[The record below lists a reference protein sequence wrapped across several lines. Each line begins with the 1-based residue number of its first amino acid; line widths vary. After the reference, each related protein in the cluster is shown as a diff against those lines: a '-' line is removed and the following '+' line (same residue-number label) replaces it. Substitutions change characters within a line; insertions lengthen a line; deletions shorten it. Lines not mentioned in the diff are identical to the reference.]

1 MKISTRI
8 IRLQGFNLRNM
19 LFVCLATF
27 LITGCASPEQKTKD
41 YIENGMKFLSAG
53 EIDKA
58 KIEFKNALQIQKNN
72 NDALYGLVLT
82 FEKEADW
89 QKVFNL
95 CIQIVEQDPTYFK
108 AYLKLGQLYLASDQ
122 LDKAIDTVKK
132 LQSLKENNPDV
143 LALKASILMKL
154 GDVTGALADAKRAL
168 QIDPKNSQA
177 TVVLASER
185 TAAKDYETALV
196 HLDKGI
202 ASDPDNIALYMIKI
216 ATLESAQRTAD
227 AESVYLSLIKRFPDQ
242 AVYRQQLAVF
252 YVKNHQGD
260 KGERLLKE
268 IIERDPASLQAK
280 IDLINLTRATRG
292 DEAANLVLN
301 DFVKVDPDNFD
312 LRFAQVLFLQKIGKT
327 QLAFDVAKK
336 LAAQVSAPDQ
346 QNKAKAF
353 LASQL
358 MQAGKRQDA
367 LKIINE
373 ILTADKRNE
382 KALQLKA
389 TVELEEKHYE
399 AAIALLRTILHD
411 SPFSSNALLML
422 GKAHDLS
429 GSRDLAEKHYLMAV
443 ESSRN
448 DKIYVMP
455 YASFLAKYGEYDRA
469 EKLLMSLVDSQSADN
484 DVLSMLA
491 RVKIQKGDWIGAQD
505 IAGKIQAKSGNEQLA
520 ENIIG
525 NIFAGQ
531 KNYTESIEAFKR
543 SYEANPE
550 NNKAMVSLI
559 RAYAQA
565 DRNKEAIQFL
575 DNLIKTNS
583 GNVSAQILLA
593 KVQIKNNNKA
603 AAIQLY
609 KQLIVSH
616 PNLVEPYQQL
626 SELLRDSGRI
636 DEAIQVA
643 FEGLKYLPDNPN
655 LQFVLASIYEKQKN
669 VDAAI
674 NMYQAINAKQP
685 NEEVIIN
692 NLVTLITDHKTDPKL
707 LKEAYD
713 LAQVISKSDS
723 PFIKDTVGW
732 AAYKVGRYGE
742 AAEMLKQAV
751 SKMSDFALFHYHL
764 GLIQVQLKNK
774 VEAKNAFE
782 KTLKLRQAGDGISE
796 ADVRQQ
802 LKLL

>member
-1 MKISTRI
+1 MKITLRI
-8 IRLQGFNLRNM
+8 IRLQVLNLRYM
-19 LFVCLATF
+19 LCVCLAAF
-27 LITGCASPEQKTKD
+27 IMTGCASPEQKTKNF
-41 YIENGMKFLSAG
+41 IESGMKLLSAG
-53 EIDKA
+53 DLDKA

-72 NDALYGLVLT
+72 NDALYGLVLI

-95 CIQIVEQDPTYFK
+95 CIQIVEQDPKYFN
-108 AYLKLGQLYLASDQ
+108 AHLKLGELYLASDQ

-132 LQSLKENNPDV
+132 LELLKENNADV
-143 LALKASILMKL
+143 LALKASILLKL
-154 GDVTGALADAKRAL
+154 GDVNGALADAKRAL

-185 TAAKDYETALV
+185 TAAKDYEMALV

-216 ATLESAQRTAD
+216 ATLESAQRIAD
-227 AESVYLSLIKRFPDQ
+227 AEGVYLSLIKRFPDQ
-242 AVYRQQLAVF
+242 VVYRQQLAVF
-252 YVKNHQGD
+252 YVKNQQGE
-260 KGERLLKE
+260 KGEKLLKQ
-268 IIERDPASLQAK
+268 IVDRDPASLQAK

-292 DEAANLVLN
+292 DEAASKVLN

-312 LRFAQVLFLQKIGKT
+312 LRFAQVLFLQQTGKT
-327 QLAFDVAKK
+327 KLAFDAAKT
-336 LAAQVSAPDQ
+336 LSTEVSVPDQ

-358 MQAGKRQDA
+358 IQSGKRAYA
-367 LKIINE
+367 LVMINE
-373 ILTADKRNE
+373 ILNVDKRNE

-389 TVELEEKHYE
+389 AIELEEKHYE
-399 AAIALLRTILHD
+399 SAIALLRTILHD
-411 SPFSSNALLML
+411 SPFSSSALLML
-422 GKAHDLS
+422 GQAHDLS

-448 DKIYVMP
+448 NKAYVMP
-455 YASFLAKYGEYDRA
+455 YAGFLSKYGEYDRA
-469 EKLLMSLVDSQSADN
+469 EKVLMTLVDSQSADN

-491 RVKIQKGDWIGAQD
+491 RVKIQKGDWTGAQD
-505 IAGKIQAKSGNEQLA
+505 IAGRIKAKSGNDQLA
-520 ENIIG
+520 ESIIG
-525 NIFAGQ
+525 SIYAGQ

-543 SYEANPE
+543 SYESNPE
-550 NNKAMVSLI
+550 NNKALVSLI
-559 RAYAQA
+559 RAYTQA

-575 DNLIKTNS
+575 DNLIKTNT
-583 GNVSAQILLA
+583 GDVAAQILLA
-593 KVQIKNNNKA
+593 KVHIKNNNKA

-609 KQLIVSH
+609 KQLIVNH
-616 PNLVEPYQQL
+616 PSTVDAYQQL
-626 SELLRDSGRI
+626 SELLRDSGR
-636 DEAIQVA
+636 DQEAIQVA
-643 FEGLKYLPDNPN
+643 FDGLKKLPDNPN

-674 NMYQAINAKQP
+674 NMYQAINAKHP

-692 NLVTLITDHKTDPKL
+692 NMVTLITDNKTDPKI

-713 LAQVISKSDS
+713 LAQAISKSDS
-723 PFIKDTVGW
+723 PYIQDTVGW
-732 AAYKVGRYGE
+732 AAYKIGRYGE

-751 SKMSDFALFHYHL
+751 TKMPDFALFHYHL
-764 GLIQVQLKNK
+764 ALAHVQLKNK

-782 KTLKLRQAGDGISE
+782 KTLKLKQPGDGIPE
-796 ADVRQQ
+796 NEIRKQ
-802 LKLL
+802 LEQL

>member
-1 MKISTRI
+1 MKISSKI
-8 IRLQGFNLRNM
+8 IRIQTFNVRQL
-19 LFVCLATF
+19 LFVFLASF

-53 EIDKA
+53 EVDKA

-95 CIQIVEQDPTYFK
+95 CIQIVEQDPKYFN
-108 AYLKLGQLYLASDQ
+108 AHLKLGQLYLASDQ

-132 LQSLKENNPDV
+132 LQSLKENNADV
-143 LALKASILMKL
+143 LALKATILMKL

-185 TAAKDYETALV
+185 AAAKDYNMALV

-216 ATLESAQRTAD
+216 ATLESAKRVAD
-227 AESVYLSLIKRFPDQ
+227 AESVYLSLIQRFPDQ
-242 AVYRQQLAVF
+242 AAYRQQLAVF
-252 YVKNHQGD
+252 YVKNQQGD
-260 KGERLLKE
+260 KGERLLRE
-268 IIERDPASLQAK
+268 IIDRDPASLQAK

-292 DEAANLVLN
+292 DQAANQVMS
-301 DFVKVDPDNFD
+301 DFVNADPDNFD
-312 LRFAQVLFLQKIGKT
+312 LRFSQVLFLEKIGKKEF
-327 QLAFDVAKK
+327 AFDVAKK

-346 QNKAKAF
+346 KNKAKAF
-353 LASQL
+353 LASHLLQT
-358 MQAGKRQDA
+358 GKRQDA
-367 LKIINE
+367 LIVIND

-389 TVELEEKHYE
+389 TIELQEKHYE
-399 AAIALLRTILHD
+399 SAIALLRTILHD
-411 SPFSSNALLML
+411 SPFSSSALLML
-422 GKAHDLS
+422 GQAHDLS

-443 ESSRN
+443 ESSKN
-448 DKIYVMP
+448 DKTYVMP

-491 RVKIQKGDWIGAQD
+491 GVKIQKGDWIGAQD
-505 IAGKIQAKSGNEQLA
+505 IAGKIKATSGNDQLA

-525 NIFAGQ
+525 SIFAGQ
-531 KNYTESIEAFKR
+531 KNYTESIDAFKR

-565 DRNKEAIQFL
+565 DRTKEAIQFL

-593 KVQIKNNNKA
+593 KVHIKNNNKA

-609 KQLIVSH
+609 KEILNGH
-616 PNLVEPYQQL
+616 PTLVEPYQQL
-626 SELLRDSGRI
+626 SELLRDSGRV

-643 FEGLKYLPDNPN
+643 VDGLKYLPDNPN

-669 VDAAI
+669 VDGAI
-674 NMYQAINAKQP
+674 RMYQAINAKYP
-685 NEEVIIN
+685 NEEVIVN
-692 NLVTLITDHKTDPKL
+692 NLVTLITDHKSDPTL

-713 LAQVISKSDS
+713 LAQPISKSDS

-751 SKMSDFALFHYHL
+751 SKMPDFALFHYHL
-764 GLIQVQLKNK
+764 GMINVQLKNK

-782 KTLKLRQAGDGISE
+782 KTLKLRQPGDGISE